1 MFLDYFATQN
11 FHLRL
16 ICSSSRKSVFS
27 FHFDPSKTKSAQ
39 KRENREN
46 KKISKMYNP
55 HQNGMNFPPSQ
66 MNLPSMQNL
75 QNSGVPQNLGAQMQ
89 QPRFPPG
96 AMQMMFGQ
104 FPPQN
109 QFVQPV
115 YIMDH
120 HNQIHLINVQV
131 MKK

>member
-1 MFLDYFATQN
+1 
-11 FHLRL
+11 
-16 ICSSSRKSVFS
+16 
-27 FHFDPSKTKSAQ
+27 
-39 KRENREN
+39 
-46 KKISKMYNP
+46 MYNP

-66 MNLPSMQNL
+66 VNLPSMQNI
-75 QNSGVPQNLGAQMQ
+75 QSSGVPQIASHGV
-89 QPRFPPG
+89 PRFPPG

-104 FPPQN
+104 FPHQN

-131 MKK
+131 KNADCKSPLS